1 MSIMASTPESAMVP
15 IANNEIQGSMRRK
28 RMWPSLEVASRLYD
42 WANIWLIIGLVL
54 GAVSTVLIVWMG
66 AVKEGYLKRDLAD
79 ADLAR
84 LKLEEKLAPRRLDAN
99 ARSGLQSSLQ
109 HVARRRVRV
118 ESYSLDLEAAM
129 LAGQIRDALSQILVV
144 EDWIGAEPPAR
155 NFAKGIN
162 ITGDDKKLVEALV
175 IALRNVGLLDIGTVE
190 LPIDPG
196 GAILEEA
203 TPEKNEADAVVL
215 VGVKPIAP

>member
-1 MSIMASTPESAMVP
+1 MWLSFFSSTYERAVWWNDFANGVFIAS
-15 IANNEIQGSMRRK
+15 
-28 RMWPSLEVASRLYD
+28 
-42 WANIWLIIGLVL
+42 
-54 GAVSTVLIVWMG
+54 LIVG
-66 AVKEGYLKRDLAD
+66 VLATFVIVRTSSSKEEYLKRDLAD
-79 ADLAR
+79 ANLAR

-109 HVARRRVRV
+109 RVARRRVRV

-129 LAGQIRDALSQILVV
+129 LAGQIKNALGAILVV

-162 ITGDDKKLVEALV
+162 ITGDDKELVEALV
-175 IALRNVGLLDIGTVE
+175 TAFRNVGLLDIGTVK
-190 LPIDPG
+190 LPPEPG

-203 TPEKNEADAVVL
+203 TPSKKEADAVVL